1 MGHREQR
8 RVAIPR
14 GPEQGLEDD
23 PLVRRIEVSGGFVGE
38 DQSRIGAEGPG
49 DRGSLPLTVT
59 EPIDR
64 AAAKVSDPEAL
75 QQVDDP
81 CSSRGIGPEA
91 AEAERQHRVLLHV
104 QVIEQAE
111 VLEDESDRTES
122 ERPHRRLAESGQVHA
137 IEPDGADSRPQGSG
151 GESKQ
156 RRLAAAAR
164 SDHRDGL
171 AAIDRK
177 AAEAEGESVT
187 FPAGGGIVEL
197 NVVDGKHESRIPV
210 RTEHTMHRSSSPTSI
225 FSNLSIR
232 SIVTILLA
240 TGLGLAACEGK
251 DGGTDARD
259 PDEPRSIAVSN
270 HPLAFF
276 ADRIGGDRVD
286 VRWLVPDG
294 VDPAAWSP
302 NGDDLAAMQSADLI
316 LLNGATYEP
325 WRSTASLP
333 RERVVDTTAA
343 IRNILIE
350 TEEGPVHAHG
360 PDGEHTHRGTA
371 STTWLD
377 PELAIAQS
385 AAVEKALADL
395 MPAHQDRFRSNR
407 GVLIRELQER
417 AAAIEQAVNT
427 KPDRPVIF
435 SRPVYQYLARR
446 FRMNA
451 ETLDWDGGAPPD
463 AEDLALLDELLE
475 RHPAAWMIW
484 PEAPSAPVVTAL
496 KDRGVT
502 CVVVPI
508 AGAPPADGD
517 LLTAMDATA
526 VSLRQVY
533 DFE

>member
-1 MGHREQR
+1 
-8 RVAIPR
+8 
-14 GPEQGLEDD
+14 
-23 PLVRRIEVSGGFVGE
+23 
-38 DQSRIGAEGPG
+38 
-49 DRGSLPLTVT
+49 
-59 EPIDR
+59 
-64 AAAKVSDPEAL
+64 
-75 QQVDDP
+75 
-81 CSSRGIGPEA
+81 
-91 AEAERQHRVLLHV
+91 
-104 QVIEQAE
+104 
-111 VLEDESDRTES
+111 
-122 ERPHRRLAESGQVHA
+122 
-137 IEPDGADSRPQGSG
+137 
-151 GESKQ
+151 
-156 RRLAAAAR
+156 
-164 SDHRDGL
+164 
-171 AAIDRK
+171 
-177 AAEAEGESVT
+177 
-187 FPAGGGIVEL
+187 
-197 NVVDGKHESRIPV
+197 
-210 RTEHTMHRSSSPTSI
+210 MHRSSSPTSI

-251 DGGTDARD
+251 GDGTDARD

-385 AAVEKALADL
+385 AAVEKALAEL
-395 MPAHQDRFRSNR
+395 MPAHQDQFRSNR

-427 KPDRPVIF
+427 NPDRPVIF

-446 FRMNA
+446 FRMNG
-451 ETLDWDGGAPPD
+451 ETLDWDGRTPPD
-463 AEDLALLDELLE
+463 AEALAMLDETLE

-484 PEAPSAPVVTAL
+484 PEAPAESVVAAL
-496 KDRGVT
+496 KERGVT
-502 CVVVPI
+502 CVAVPI
-508 AGAPPADGD
+508 AGAPPTDGD
-517 LLTAMDATA
+517 LLTSMDTGAEA
-526 VSLRQVY
+526 LRRVY